1 MLEVSCTAR
10 TSQQQQQQRQ
20 QQQQQQ
26 QHAAHPTAARCRC
39 CSYETQRLLK
49 TLLTRQAVKTV
60 LNYLSETNGELH
72 FFLHNYL
79 SEHPLPLAGETDADA
94 WLVELASSPYTTVSD
109 PRRSSVPTVAA
120 QAAVMQGERAVSPRD
135 VADRIMGLR
144 EHIAQEMQEELGAIH
159 GANSDVNR
167 RALEKTM
174 TDFTVEPGAN
184 AQQRD

>member
-1 MLEVSCTAR
+1 MSVAKASASYSSSTSRRPSGFTLQAVAR
-10 TSQQQQQQRQ
+10 T
-20 QQQQQQ
+20 
-26 QHAAHPTAARCRC
+26 AY
-39 CSYETQRLLK
+39 SYETQRLLK

-120 QAAVMQGERAVSPRD
+120 KAVVMQGERAVSPRD

-184 AQQRD
+184 AQQGE